1 MIPLVQAVEAA
12 GVTYRQAD
20 YWCRQG
26 YIQASWFSHGL
37 DRHPLDHGG
46 FGSGSN
52 RWLTPFEARVLHT
65 MGRLVRAGLSA
76 QVAAQVA
83 RDIGYG
89 DRASYQIAPGVTL
102 LVTDHASLTEERFP
116 GVRRGK

>member
-1 MIPLVQAVEAA
+1 MTPFVQAVEAA
-12 GVTYRQAD
+12 GIAYRQAD

-26 YIQASWFSHGL
+26 YIHASWFNRNGEPREHA
-37 DRHPLDHGG
+37 
-46 FGSGSN
+46 GSGTN

-65 MGRLVRAGLSA
+65 MGRLVRAGLPV
-76 QVAAQVA
+76 QMAAQAA
-83 RDIGYG
+83 REIGHS

-102 LVTDHASLTEERFP
+102 LVTDHTSLTEERFP